1 MNRVVL
7 AACLALSVTGA
18 PAADLS
24 PLEVRRVFG
33 ALTPDGTE
41 AERASAIRAIAHA
54 GDRRFIAPLVDLM
67 RFPRSSNES
76 PLVIDTLRQL
86 AGAGAPGA
94 SWPDWVEYVGR
105 RPEIKPPPG
114 YADWKGVLHSTIDA
128 RYLQFLRDD
137 APARVRIEEVQWGGV
152 PADGIPALV
161 NPKTTAAGA
170 ARWLDDRDTV
180 FGVSLN
186 GEARAYPLRILDW
199 HEMANDVVGGVPVA
213 LAYCTLC
220 GSGIL
225 FRADMATAAGKY
237 RFEFGS
243 SGFLFRSNKLM
254 YDRQTN
260 TLWNHLTGEPVIGK
274 LATSGIRLERLPIV
288 VTTWGAWKRQHP
300 ATTVLDPETGHLRPY
315 TPGAAYGRYF
325 ASTRTMFPVW
335 RRNSL
340 LHDKARVFTLLIDG
354 RPKAYA
360 LEAIDRAGGVVN
372 DCFAGRDLV
381 VHLRHSVGKVALPRS
396 WGGGLANDLKLDAA
410 RAAVHRS
417 PGIVREL
424 NAAMLLAMPTATRL
438 PLLED
443 YAADQFRGGLG
454 AETAIDAE
462 LRDQVASRGLAGE
475 TRAYDSGRR
484 RFRKGPSLDTLLDER
499 GRTWKA
505 TEEALLGPGGER
517 LPRIAGE
524 LAYWFGWFA
533 FFPKTEVYGAAPAR
547 QGVTTRSEIR
557 PSVCR
562 PSKPQG
568 RGDSP

>member
-1 MNRVVL
+1 MSRALL
-7 AACLALSVTGA
+7 AACLAFSIAGA
-18 PAADLS
+18 LAADL
-24 PLEVRRVFG
+24 PLLEVRRVFG

-76 PLVIDTLRQL
+76 PLVIDTLRKL

-105 RPEIKPPPG
+105 RPEIRPPPG

-152 PADGIPALV
+152 PVDGIPALV
-161 NPKTTAAGA
+161 NPKTMAAGS

-186 GEARAYPLRILDW
+186 GAARAYPLRILDW

-220 GSGIL
+220 GSGVL
-225 FRADMATAAGKY
+225 FRADVAMKTVKY

-260 TLWNHLTGEPVIGK
+260 TLWNHLTGEPVIGA
-274 LATSGIRLERLPIV
+274 LALSGIRLERLPIV
-288 VTTWGAWKRQHP
+288 VTTWGEWKRQHP
-300 ATTVLDPETGHLRPY
+300 ATTVLDPDTGHLRPY

-335 RRNSL
+335 QRSTL

-372 DCFAGRDLV
+372 DRFGGRDLV
-381 VHLRHSVGKVALPRS
+381 VHLRHSVGKVALPKS
-396 WGGGLANDLKLDAA
+396 WGDGLANDLKLDAA
-410 RAAVHRS
+410 RAAIRHAPAIARDLTA
-417 PGIVREL
+417 E
-424 NAAMLLAMPTATRL
+424 MLLAMPIATRL

-443 YAADQFRGGLG
+443 YAVDQASGPPTV
-454 AETAIDAE
+454 EKAIGVE

-475 TRAYDSGRR
+475 TRAYESGGR
-484 RFRKGPSLDTLLDER
+484 RFRAGPSREVLLDER
-499 GRTWKA
+499 GRVWKA

-547 QGVTTRSEIR
+547 
-557 PSVCR
+557 
-562 PSKPQG
+562 
-568 RGDSP
+568 

>member
-1 MNRVVL
+1 M
-7 AACLALSVTGA
+7 
-18 PAADLS
+18 
-24 PLEVRRVFG
+24 FG

-41 AERASAIRAIAHA
+41 AERASAIRAIAQA

-67 RFPRSSNES
+67 RFPRSTNEG
-76 PLVIDTLRQL
+76 PLVIDTLRKL

-105 RPEIKPPPG
+105 RPELKPPPG
-114 YADWKGVLHSTIDA
+114 YVGWKGVLHSTIDA

-152 PADGIPALV
+152 PVDGIPALV
-161 NPKTTAAGA
+161 NPKTMAAGA
-170 ARWLDDRDTV
+170 VRWLEDRDAV

-225 FRADMATAAGKY
+225 FRAQSETY

-274 LATSGIRLERLPIV
+274 LANSGIQLERLPIV
-288 VTTWGAWKRQHP
+288 VTTWGEWKRQHP
-300 ATTVLDPETGHLRPY
+300 ATTVLDLETGHLRPY

-325 ASTRTMFPVW
+325 ASTKTMFPVW
-335 RRNSL
+335 QRSSL

-372 DCFAGRDLV
+372 DRFAGRDLV
-381 VHLRHSVGKVALPRS
+381 VHLRHSVGRVALPKS
-396 WGGGLANDLKLDAA
+396 WGGGLANDLELDAA
-410 RAAVHRS
+410 RAAISRA
-417 PGIVREL
+417 PAIAREL
-424 NAAMLLAMPTATRL
+424 SAEMLLAMPTATRL

-443 YAADQFRGGLG
+443 YSVDRFGGPLAA
-454 AETAIDAE
+454 EHAIDMQ

-475 TRAYDSGRR
+475 TRAYESRGR
-484 RFRKGPSLDTLLDER
+484 RFRNGPSPEALLDER
-499 GRTWKA
+499 GRTWRA

-517 LPRIAGE
+517 LQRIAGE

-533 FFPKTEVYGAAPAR
+533 FFPKTEVYGALEA
-547 QGVTTRSEIR
+547 
-557 PSVCR
+557 
-562 PSKPQG
+562 G
-568 RGDSP
+568 R

>member
-1 MNRVVL
+1 MRRVFL
-7 AACLALSVTGA
+7 AACLALANVGA
-18 PAADLS
+18 PAAEL
-24 PLEVRRVFG
+24 PLREVRRVFG
-33 ALTPDGTE
+33 VLTPDGTE
-41 AERASAIRAIAHA
+41 AERASAIRALAQA

-67 RFPRSSNES
+67 RFPRSTNET
-76 PLVIDTLRQL
+76 PLVVDTLRKL
-86 AGAGAPGA
+86 AGPDAPGA
-94 SWPDWVEYVGR
+94 DWPDWVEYVGR
-105 RPEIKPPPG
+105 RPELRPPPG

-152 PADGIPALV
+152 AVDGIPALV
-161 NPKTTAAGA
+161 NPKTMAAEN
-170 ARWLDDRDTV
+170 ARWLEDRDTV

-186 GEARAYPLRILDW
+186 GETRAYPLRILDW

-225 FRADMATAAGKY
+225 FRADAASAAGTF

-260 TLWNHLTGEPVIGK
+260 TLWNHLTGEPVIGR
-274 LATSGIRLERLPIV
+274 LAASGIRLERLPIV

-315 TPGAAYGRYF
+315 TSGAAYGRYF

-335 RRNSL
+335 QRSSL

-372 DCFAGRDLV
+372 DRFAGRDLV

-396 WGGGLANDLKLDAA
+396 WGGGLANDLKPDAA
-410 RAAVHRS
+410 RAAIRRA
-417 PGIVREL
+417 PAIAREL
-424 NAAMLLAMPTATRL
+424 SADMLLAMPTATRL
-438 PLLED
+438 PLLEE
-443 YAADQFRGGLG
+443 YAVDQFRGPLN
-454 AETAIDAE
+454 AENAIDAD

-475 TRAYDSGRR
+475 TRAYESGGR
-484 RFRKGPSLDTLLDER
+484 RFRRGPSPEALLDER
-499 GRTWKA
+499 GRSWRA
-505 TEEALLGPGGER
+505 TEEALLGPDGER

-533 FFPKTEVYGAAPAR
+533 FFPMTEVYGAAPAR
-547 QGVTTRSEIR
+547 
-557 PSVCR
+557 
-562 PSKPQG
+562 
-568 RGDSP
+568 